1 MNYTFNQKN
10 KTIAFVLIAIG
21 LVSIVAS
28 FLTHN
33 HQAWSNL
40 LQNTFYFMAISL
52 AGTFFLAV
60 QYAAEVGWSVV
71 LKRILEAMG
80 TFLPFAAVLMMI
92 VFFGNMIAGHNG
104 GHYIYHW
111 LHHDLYDPA
120 SAEYDKIIAGKSG
133 YLNLPFFVIRML
145 AYFAIW
151 IGFTRLFRKLSLKED
166 IEGGNANYLKARK
179 YSATFLVLFAVTS
192 STSAWDFIMS
202 IDTHW
207 YSTLFGWYTFAGM
220 FISGIAVM
228 NFILVYLVKKGNMPF
243 ITEHHLHDAG
253 KFMFAF
259 SIFWTYL
266 WFAQFM
272 LIWYANVPEE
282 VTYFMIRFDHYRPL
296 FIANFLINF
305 ITPFLGLMTRDAKR
319 KLNLLMTVS
328 VILFIGHW
336 IDVFL
341 MVTPGVVKEHWHIG
355 WMEIG
360 TTLGFLGLFIYVV
373 GTSLSKAPL
382 LREKHPLLQESL
394 HHSI

>member
-21 LVSIVAS
+21 VISIAAS
-28 FLTHN
+28 FLTHS

-40 LQNTFYFMAISL
+40 LQNTFYFMGIAL

-60 QYAAEVGWSVV
+60 QYSAEVGWSVV

-80 TFLPFAAVLMMI
+80 AFLPFAAVLMLI
-92 VFFGNMIAGHNG
+92 VFFGNYIAAHNG
-104 GHYIYHW
+104 GHYLYHW
-111 LHHDLYDPA
+111 LHEALYDPA
-120 SAEYDKIIAGKSG
+120 SEEYDKIIAGKSG
-133 YLNLPFFVIRML
+133 YLNLPFFIIRML
-145 AYFAIW
+145 AYFVIW
-151 IGFTRLFRKLSLKED
+151 IGFTQLFRKLSLKED
-166 IEGGNANYLKARK
+166 IEGGTANYLKAKR
-179 YSATFLVLFAVTS
+179 YSAFFLVLFAVTS

-207 YSTLFGWYTFAGM
+207 YSTLFGWYTFAGI
-220 FISGIAVM
+220 FISGLAVM
-228 NFILVYLVKKGNMPF
+228 NFILVYLVKKGYMPW

-272 LIWYANVPEE
+272 LIWYANIPEE
-282 VTYFMIRFDHYRPL
+282 VTYFMIRIDHYKGL
-296 FIANFLINF
+296 FLANFFINF
-305 ITPFLGLMTRDAKR
+305 IAPFLLLMTRDAKR
-319 KLNLLMTVS
+319 KLNLLMTIS
-328 VILFIGHW
+328 VLLFIGHW
-336 IDVFL
+336 IDTFL

-360 TTLGFLGLFIYVV
+360 TTLGFLGLFMYVIQNA
-373 GTSLSKAPL
+373 LAKAPL

>member
-1 MNYTFNQKN
+1 MNYNFTQKN
-10 KTIAFVLIAIG
+10 KTIAFVLMAIG
-21 LVSIVAS
+21 VVSVIAS
-28 FLTHN
+28 FVTHS
-33 HQAWSNL
+33 HQSWSNL
-40 LQNTFYFMAISL
+40 LHNTFYFMAIAL
-52 AGTFFLAV
+52 AGTFFLSV

-80 TFLPFAAVLMMI
+80 QFLPFAAILMLI
-92 VFFGNMIAGHNG
+92 VFFGNYIAAHNG
-104 GHYIYHW
+104 GHYLYHW
-111 LHHDLYDPA
+111 LHEELYDPA
-120 SAEYDKIIAGKSG
+120 SAEYDAIIAGKSAF
-133 YLNLPFFVIRML
+133 LNLPFFVIRML

-151 IGFTRLFRKLSLKED
+151 VGFTHMLRKYSLKED
-166 IEGGNANYLKARK
+166 IEGGNENYFKAKRL
-179 YSATFLVLFAVTS
+179 SIIFLVLFAVTS

-220 FISGIAVM
+220 FISALAVM
-228 NFILVYLVKKGNMPF
+228 NFILGYLVKKGYMPF
-243 ITEHHLHDAG
+243 ITENHLLDAG

-272 LIWYANVPEE
+272 LIWYANIPEE
-282 VTYFMIRFDHYRPL
+282 VTYFMVRFDHYRGL
-296 FIANFLINF
+296 FWANFFINF
-305 ITPFLGLMTRDAKR
+305 IAPFLLLMTRDAKI
-319 KLNLLMTVS
+319 KVNLLMIVS

-336 IDVFL
+336 IDIFL

-360 TTLGFLGLFIYVV
+360 TTLGFLGLFMYVV
-373 GTSLSKAPL
+373 QTSLSKAPL

>member
-1 MNYTFNQKN
+1 MNYNFTQKN
-10 KTIAFVLIAIG
+10 KTIAFALMGIG
-21 LVSIVAS
+21 IISIIAS
-28 FLTHN
+28 FMTHN

-40 LQNTFYFMAISL
+40 LQNTFYFMAIAL
-52 AGTFFLAV
+52 GGTFFLAV

-80 TFLPFAAVLMMI
+80 LFLPWAAGLMLI
-92 VFFGNMIAGHNG
+92 VFFGNYIAGENG

-120 SAEYDKIIAGKSG
+120 SEEFDKIISGKSG

-151 IGFTRLFRKLSLKED
+151 IGFNYAFRKLSLRED
-166 IEGGNANYLKARK
+166 REGGVQFYLRAKK
-179 YSATFLVLFAVTS
+179 LSAIFLVLFAVTS

-220 FISGIAVM
+220 FISALAVM
-228 NFILVYLVKKGNMPF
+228 NFILVYLVKKGYMPF
-243 ITEHHLHDAG
+243 ITSHHLHDAG

-272 LIWYANVPEE
+272 LIWYANIPEE
-282 VTYFMIRFDHYRPL
+282 VTYFMIRFEHYRGL

-305 ITPFLGLMTRDAKR
+305 ITPFLFLMSRDAKR
-319 KLNLLMTVS
+319 KLNLLLTLS

-336 IDVFL
+336 IDIFL
-341 MVTPGVVKEHWHIG
+341 MVTPGVVKEAWHIG

-360 TTLGFLGLFIYVV
+360 TTIGFLGLFMYVV
-373 GTSLSKAPL
+373 QNALAKAPL
-382 LREKHPLLQESL
+382 LRENHPLLKESL

>member
-1 MNYTFNQKN
+1 
-10 KTIAFVLIAIG
+10 
-21 LVSIVAS
+21 
-28 FLTHN
+28 
-33 HQAWSNL
+33 
-40 LQNTFYFMAISL
+40 
-52 AGTFFLAV
+52 
-60 QYAAEVGWSVV
+60 
-71 LKRILEAMG
+71 
-80 TFLPFAAVLMMI
+80 
-92 VFFGNMIAGHNG
+92 
-104 GHYIYHW
+104 
-111 LHHDLYDPA
+111 
-120 SAEYDKIIAGKSG
+120 
-133 YLNLPFFVIRML
+133 
-145 AYFAIW
+145 
-151 IGFTRLFRKLSLKED
+151 
-166 IEGGNANYLKARK
+166 
-179 YSATFLVLFAVTS
+179 
-192 STSAWDFIMS
+192 
-202 IDTHW
+202 
-207 YSTLFGWYTFAGM
+207 
-220 FISGIAVM
+220 M

-319 KLNLLMTVS
+319 KLNLLMVVS

>member
-10 KTIAFVLIAIG
+10 KTIAYVLMAVGI
-21 LVSIVAS
+21 VSIVAS

-33 HQAWSNL
+33 HQSWSNL
-40 LQNTFYFMAISL
+40 LQNTFYFMGISL
-52 AGTFFLAV
+52 TGTFFLAV

-80 TFLPFAAVLMMI
+80 QFLPFAAVLMLI
-92 VFFGNMIAGHNG
+92 VFFGNYIAAHNG
-104 GHYIYHW
+104 GHYLYHW
-111 LHHDLYDPA
+111 LHEELYDPA
-120 SAEYDKIIAGKSG
+120 SAEYDAIIAGKSG
-133 YLNLPFFVIRML
+133 YLNLPFFIIRML

-151 IGFTRLFRKLSLKED
+151 IGFTFLFRKLSLKED
-166 IEGGNANYLKARK
+166 IEGGNANYLKAKK

-192 STSAWDFIMS
+192 STAAWDFIMS

-220 FISGIAVM
+220 FISGLAVM
-228 NFILVYLVKKGNMPF
+228 NFILVYLVKKGNMPW
-243 ITEHHLHDAG
+243 ITEHHLHDVG

-272 LIWYANVPEE
+272 LIWYANLPEE
-282 VTYFMIRFDHYRPL
+282 VTYFMIRIDHYKGL
-296 FIANFLINF
+296 FLANFFINF
-305 ITPFLGLMTRDAKR
+305 IAPFLLLMTRDAKR
-319 KLNLLMTVS
+319 KLNLLMTLS

-336 IDVFL
+336 IDIFL
-341 MVTPGVVKEHWHIG
+341 MVTPGVVKEEWHIG

-360 TTLGFLGLFIYVV
+360 TTLGFLGLFMFVV
-373 GTSLSKAPL
+373 QNALAKAPL

>member
-1 MNYTFNQKN
+1 MNYNFTQKN
-10 KTIAFVLIAIG
+10 KTIAFVLMAIG
-21 LVSIVAS
+21 LVSVIAGFV
-28 FLTHN
+28 THS

-40 LQNTFYFMAISL
+40 LHNTFYFMAIAL
-52 AGTFFLAV
+52 AATFFLAV

-80 TFLPFAAVLMMI
+80 QFLPYGAALMLI
-92 VFFGNMIAGHNG
+92 VFFGNYIAAHNG
-104 GHYIYHW
+104 GHYLYHW
-111 LHHDLYDPA
+111 LHEELYDPA
-120 SAEYDKIIAGKSG
+120 SAEYDAIIAGKSA
-133 YLNLPFFVIRML
+133 YLNLPFFVTRML
-145 AYFAIW
+145 VYFAIW
-151 IGFTRLFRKLSLKED
+151 IGYMHVLRKYSLKED
-166 IEGGNANYLKARK
+166 IEGGTESYFKAK
-179 YSATFLVLFAVTS
+179 KHAIVFLVLFAITS

-207 YSTLFGWYTFAGM
+207 FSTLFGWYTFAGM
-220 FISGIAVM
+220 FISALAVM
-228 NFILVYLVKKGNMPF
+228 NFTLVYLVKKGYMPF

-272 LIWYANVPEE
+272 LIWYANIPEE
-282 VTYFMIRFDHYRPL
+282 VTYFMVRFEHYKGL
-296 FIANFLINF
+296 FWANFFINF
-305 ITPFLGLMTRDAKR
+305 IAPFLLLMTRDAKR
-319 KLNLLMTVS
+319 KLNLLMGVS

-341 MVTPGVVKEHWHIG
+341 MITPGVVKEQWHIG
-355 WMEIG
+355 WMEVG
-360 TTLGFLGLFIYVV
+360 TTIGFLGLFMFVV
-373 GTSLSKAPL
+373 QNALAKAPL

>member
-1 MNYTFNQKN
+1 MNYNFTQKN
-10 KTIAFVLIAIG
+10 KTIAFVLMAVG
-21 LVSIVAS
+21 VVSVIAS
-28 FLTHN
+28 FVTHS

-40 LQNTFYFMAISL
+40 LHNTFYFMAIAL

-80 TFLPFAAVLMMI
+80 QFLPFAAVLMLI
-92 VFFGNMIAGHNG
+92 VFFGNYIAAHNG
-104 GHYIYHW
+104 GHYLYHW
-111 LHHDLYDPA
+111 LHEELYDPA
-120 SAEYDKIIAGKSG
+120 SAEYDAIIAGKSG
-133 YLNLPFFVIRML
+133 FLNLPFFVARML

-151 IGFTRLFRKLSLKED
+151 VGFTYMLRKYSLKED
-166 IEGGNANYLKARK
+166 IEGGTENYFKAK
-179 YSATFLVLFAVTS
+179 KLAIIFLVLFAVTS

-220 FISGIAVM
+220 FISALAVM
-228 NFILVYLVKKGNMPF
+228 NFILGYLVKKGYMPF

-272 LIWYANVPEE
+272 LIWYANIPEE
-282 VTYFMIRFDHYRPL
+282 VTYFMVRFDHYKVL
-296 FIANFLINF
+296 FFANFFINF
-305 ITPFLGLMTRDAKR
+305 IAPFLLLMTRDAKR
-319 KLNLLMTVS
+319 KVTLLMTVS

-360 TTLGFLGLFIYVV
+360 TTLGFLGLFMFVV
-373 GTSLSKAPL
+373 QTSLSKAPL

>member
-10 KTIAFVLIAIG
+10 KTIAFVLMAIG
-21 LVSIVAS
+21 IVSIIAS

-33 HQAWSNL
+33 HQSWSNL
-40 LQNTFYFMAISL
+40 LQNTFYFMGISL
-52 AGTFFLAV
+52 TGTFFLAV

-80 TFLPFAAVLMMI
+80 QFLPFAAILMLI
-92 VFFGNMIAGHNG
+92 VFFGNYIAAHNG
-104 GHYIYHW
+104 GHYLYHW
-111 LHHDLYDPA
+111 LHKELYDPA
-120 SAEYDKIIAGKSG
+120 SAEYDAIIAGKSG

-151 IGFTRLFRKLSLKED
+151 IGFTFLFRKLSLKED

-220 FISGIAVM
+220 FISGLAVM
-228 NFILVYLVKKGNMPF
+228 NFILVYLVKKGNMPW

-272 LIWYANVPEE
+272 LIWYANLPEE
-282 VTYFMIRFDHYRPL
+282 VTYFMIRIDHYKGL
-296 FIANFLINF
+296 FLANFFINF
-305 ITPFLGLMTRDAKR
+305 IAPFLLLMTRDAKR
-319 KLNLLMTVS
+319 KLNMLMTIS

-336 IDVFL
+336 IDIFL
-341 MVTPGVVKEHWHIG
+341 MVTPGVVKEEWHIG

-360 TTLGFLGLFIYVV
+360 TTLGFLGLFMYVIQN
-373 GTSLSKAPL
+373 SLSKAPL